1 MKLRLLQTSLSALI
15 KSRPLPQGIHDDYL
29 QEVQASN
36 HLLLIQKIAFWW
48 RKVQVEP
55 YCRLTTTFL
64 KSTGQFDTVLTGF
77 ISEKDFSSFRDE
89 VGRQFLSYVIQ
100 KESNTLAR
108 SVADFELAVILL
120 KSGEEVQ
127 ACMYWEYEPYE
138 VIHHLLK
145 DSLKVETLTKGV
157 YEVTVSST
165 DPTALF
171 RVRRLEEPMV
181 TAAYPHAV
189 SAQGEIQ

>member
-1 MKLRLLQTSLSALI
+1 MQFLITMKLRLLQTSLSALI
-15 KSRPLPQGIHDDYL
+15 KSRPLPQGVTNDYL
-29 QEVQASN
+29 REVQASN

-55 YCRLTTTFL
+55 YCRLSTTLL
-64 KSTGQFDTVLTGF
+64 KTTGQFDVLLTGF

-100 KESNTLAR
+100 KESSMLTR
-108 SVADFELAVILL
+108 SVAEFELAIIRL

-138 VIHHLLK
+138 VIHQLLK
-145 DSLKVETLTKGV
+145 DSLKMETLTKGL
-157 YEVTVSST
+157 YEVSVSSD

-171 RVRRLEEPMV
+171 RVRKLEEPML
-181 TAAYPHAV
+181 TAAF
-189 SAQGEIQ
+189 